1 MLLTAMRAGLRRG
14 HGITGAAK
22 EGMIKEHGC
31 NTELRRVEFS
41 KDVMSIVGAVIVANT
56 RVVAPHDE
64 MRTPVVLAHQGME
77 DRFTRAC
84 IEHGG
89 RMHAENEALIGVVVI
104 QQHFLEFLS
113 HICWTL
119 LVFGIPIPGVHA
131 GAIDRSPYSV
141 LI

>member
-14 HGITGAAK
+14 HGITGAAE

-84 IEHGG
+84 IAHGG
-89 RMHAENEALIGVVVI
+89 RKHAENDAISGVVVL
-104 QQHFLEFLS
+104 QQHFVALHPHMSWNSFAFP
-113 HICWTL
+113 ITNQ
-119 LVFGIPIPGVHA
+119 GIPVKP
-131 GAIDRSPYSV
+131 
-141 LI
+141 